1 MGKFAVF
8 FAMVFFL
15 SAFFA
20 ITADTTF
27 AQEKR
32 VEINLSEQK
41 LQAFSGDEKVFDFVI
56 STGKPW
62 WPTPTGTFYPWIK
75 LRLAGMQG
83 GSVTYGTY
91 YNLLNVPYVIYFGN
105 NEVPNWRGY
114 GLHGTYWHNNFGYPM
129 SHGCVNLKT
138 PDMEKLYYWMEM
150 STPIHIFG
158 QTPQG

>member
-1 MGKFAVF
+1 MKLAQIFT
-8 FAMVFFL
+8 
-15 SAFFA
+15 AFFISFA
-20 ITADTTF
+20 LLTFTADITL

-32 VEINLSEQK
+32 VEINLSEQR
-41 LQAFSGDEKVFDFVI
+41 LNAFSRDQKIFDFVI

-62 WPTPTGTFYPWIK
+62 WPTPTGTFHPWIK
-75 LRLAGMQG
+75 LRFARMQG

-91 YNLLNVPYVIYFGN
+91 YNLPNVPYVIYFGN

-114 GLHGTYWHNNFGYPM
+114 GLHGTYWHNNFGHPM

-138 PDMEKLYYWMEM
+138 EDMEKLYFWMDL

-158 QTPQG
+158 QTPLV